1 MNTMKTPRGFCL
13 FLTICALFVA
23 GCAAAPIITG
33 SEKKELAET
42 ASPAINDVI
51 YEQALTAAGRYINNE
66 IDYSRTIQP
75 KTIGNSTGGMEIPM
89 DITNMVIT
97 ALGRAAGKNLIIAPW
112 DPEYM
117 TNDAATG
124 GASSRMLPNLLIG
137 GSITEFDKDI
147 DTKGSGVKT
156 TNLIIDRGE
165 PNTNLAPNLSKTE
178 KFSRVAIDLELLD
191 YHTHTVI
198 PGCSVSN
205 TVTVME
211 LEKDAGFSFSIYG
224 SGVDLSGNIDHQ
236 QGLQHA
242 VRNLVDFSVLQLL
255 GRYYDFPYWRAL
267 DVESADPDVLAAL
280 KKSFMQRDERRRNII
295 IQNLLNEY
303 KLGEQVVN
311 SATGT
316 AFSGK
321 LIPTGSLGEKDLV
334 YIEAFKAKYQVKVEN
349 DDVLGLY
356 SALIEHL
363 PIGAAK
369 VSEPG
374 AGSQAAAAGQ
384 SPPISSRFQKTDRE
398 PAIRGY

>member
-1 MNTMKTPRGFCL
+1 MKTMKTQRGICL
-13 FLTICALFVA
+13 FLMVGALCLA
-23 GCAAAPIITG
+23 ACAAAPIITE
-33 SEKKELAET
+33 SEKKELDET
-42 ASPAINDVI
+42 ASPIINDVI
-51 YEQALTAAGRYINNE
+51 YEQALAAVGRYINTE
-66 IDYSRTIQP
+66 TGFSRTIQP

-112 DPEYM
+112 DPEYV
-117 TNDAATG
+117 TNDKATG
-124 GASSRMLPNLLIG
+124 GASSRMLPILLIG
-137 GSITEFDKDI
+137 GSITEFDKDV
-147 DTKGSGVKT
+147 DTKEKSAKV
-156 TNLIIDRGE
+156 NLIVDRGDAGSN
-165 PNTNLAPNLSKTE
+165 PSLNFSRSE
-178 KFSRVAIDLELLD
+178 KFSRVAIDLELID
-191 YHTHTVI
+191 YYTHTVI

-224 SGVDLSGNIDHQ
+224 SGVDLSGNIQHQ

-255 GRYYDFPYWRAL
+255 GRYYNFPYWRAL

-280 KKSFMQRDERRRNII
+280 KKSFMQRDERRQNII

-303 KLGEQVVN
+303 KLGDQVVN
-311 SATGT
+311 SATGA

-321 LIPTGSLGEKDLV
+321 LIPTGALTEKDLV

-349 DDVLGLY
+349 GDALGLY
-356 SALIEHL
+356 VALIEHL

-369 VSEPG
+369 ASEPRTG
-374 AGSQAAAAGQ
+374 APAVGGGQ
-384 SPPISSRFQKTDRE
+384 SLPISNRFQKTDRE